1 MTVDTAILHDPLFW
15 LLGIP
20 AVVLLGLGKGG
31 FIGFSTLAMP
41 LVAMVV
47 PPVQAAAILLPLMI
61 AQDAVGVWAFRHSW
75 DRHVM
80 VVMLPGAVLGILL
93 GYLFAASLPEAWIL
107 LALGL
112 ISILFGGQRLWIERG
127 GRPAPAQVLPDWVGV
142 LCATASGLTSQIA
155 HAGAPPYQL
164 WVFPQKLPR
173 DVLVGTTAI
182 FFALV
187 NWIKVPAYVGL
198 GQFTAV
204 NLLASATLLP
214 IAILS
219 TFAGVRLVRRI
230 DPERFYVMVYGLTML
245 VGVKLSWDAMSR
257 LAG

>member
-1 MTVDTAILHDPLFW
+1 MTVDTTILHDPLFW

-41 LVAMVV
+41 LVAMAV

-61 AQDAVGVWAFRHSW
+61 AQDAVGVWAFRRSW

-93 GYLFAASLPEAWIL
+93 GYVFAASLPEAWIL

-112 ISILFGGQRLWIERG
+112 ISILFGGQRLWVERG
-127 GRPAPAQVLPDWVGV
+127 GTPAPARVLPDSVGF

-182 FFALV
+182 FFALM
-187 NWIKVPAYVGL
+187 NWIKVPAYVAL
-198 GQFTAV
+198 GQFTPV
-204 NLLASATLLP
+204 NLLASAALLP
-214 IAILS
+214 IATLA

-245 VGVKLSWDAMSR
+245 VGVKLSWDAVSR